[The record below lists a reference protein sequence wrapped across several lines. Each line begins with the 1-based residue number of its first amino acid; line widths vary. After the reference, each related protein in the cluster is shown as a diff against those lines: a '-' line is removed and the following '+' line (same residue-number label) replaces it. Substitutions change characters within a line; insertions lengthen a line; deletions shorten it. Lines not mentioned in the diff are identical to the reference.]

1 MTFTTLRL
9 RNKDHI
15 RTRLPKLLWEL
26 KYTERLA
33 LWLPC
38 NGYGINVNFLLLN
51 IIISTLINNSS
62 VAIKNYTLID
72 ISQEFYGITLY
83 YLNMVLQGTHAHNE
97 HWKWSQVNLR
107 YVSSMKEI
115 HICFEGLVKK
125 KWLYSGV
132 RFLNAPN

>member
-1 MTFTTLRL
+1 M
-9 RNKDHI
+9 
-15 RTRLPKLLWEL
+15 
-26 KYTERLA
+26 
-33 LWLPC
+33 
-38 NGYGINVNFLLLN
+38 
-51 IIISTLINNSS
+51 
-62 VAIKNYTLID
+62 AIKNYTLID

-125 KWLYSGV
+125 KMDVFWSKI
-132 RFLNAPN
+132 FKCTKLNSQYY